1 MKVNAVFLK
10 PTKIKSEENFIGT
23 PLILS
28 VIAVFAGL
36 ISGTLIYCFMKDSLS
51 SEVLRLFISFFYDFS
66 SKTKAEILSGLIVTV
81 LPYIFLMFVFGLDLI
96 GAPLSLIFTFFK
108 SLAPTLLFSFLYREY
123 GLKGAEYVFL
133 VLAAGEMLSLFGI
146 LLVCSSSYRMSREL
160 QALYNGTK
168 GEFPQEIRSFLLK
181 FSVGTGVIILGRIV
195 TFMTITSFSSLFEF

>member
-10 PTKIKSEENFIGT
+10 PTKIKSEGNFIGP

-36 ISGTLIYCFMKDSLS
+36 ISGTLIYIFMKDSLS

-181 FSVGTGVIILGRIV
+181 FTVGTCVIILSRFITFLTV
-195 TFMTITSFSSLFEF
+195 TGFKDLFVF

>member
-10 PTKIKSEENFIGT
+10 PTKIKSEGNFIGT

-36 ISGTLIYCFMKDSLS
+36 ISGTLIYCFMEDSLS

-96 GAPLSLIFTFFK
+96 GAPLSLVFTFFK

-181 FSVGTGVIILGRIV
+181 FSVGTCVIILGRIV